1 MLPSCQEQEVKPMDN
16 QPIIIHIDRMLS
28 TFPEDPL
35 RAVYMVVKQMYELQ
49 KPHNEISTSQYK

>member
-1 MLPSCQEQEVKPMDN
+1 MDN
-16 QPIIIHIDRMLS
+16 QPIIIHIDRMLA

-49 KPHNEISTSQYK
+49 KPHNESSTKLCK